1 MSNPIVTREQML
13 QRVAFFNK
21 LVPSTMPLIDA
32 VLPAYQR
39 ENYNIIGMGV
49 CEDASMEIPITDV
62 ENFHIT
68 LVKAAPGKGSG
79 LHLHQTVEVFMP
91 LSGTWTVIW
100 GDEGESELTLGQWD
114 TVSVPPH
121 VMRGFRNDGDEEAYI
136 LAILSGT
143 DPGKVEWA
151 RDVLDDARQ
160 AGFEL
165 DAQGHITGH
174 ATPDPQPSHSS
185 DERTLP

>member
-1 MSNPIVTREQML
+1 MSNPVVTREQML
-13 QRVAFFNK
+13 KRVAFFDQ

-100 GDEGESELTLGQWD
+100 GDNGESELTLGQWD
-114 TVSVPPH
+114 AVSVPPQI
-121 VMRGFRNDGDEEAYI
+121 MRGFRNDGDQDAYI

-151 RDVLDDARQ
+151 RDVLDTARQ

-165 DAQGHITGH
+165 DAQGHIT
-174 ATPDPQPSHSS
+174 
-185 DERTLP
+185 RL